1 MHRIQVGDTELLTP
15 SHFGVPPWTACDV
28 MPTEGSLTEQ
38 ITGRAAT
45 GVEVV
50 LMAVK
55 APVGRSPLVHVAK
68 RDVLMG
74 LRQKARERHRVC
86 ARTSTWHVFR

>member
-86 ARTSTWHVFR
+86 ARTSTCACFW